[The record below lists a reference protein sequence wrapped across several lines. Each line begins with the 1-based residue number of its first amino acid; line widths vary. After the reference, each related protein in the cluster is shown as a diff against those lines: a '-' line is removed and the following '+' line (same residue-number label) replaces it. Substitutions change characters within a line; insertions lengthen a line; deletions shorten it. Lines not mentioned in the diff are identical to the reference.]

1 VTVLLFIAICG
12 FAIANGFFA
21 QSAVEWT
28 RRHLPSNAWI
38 RETFG
43 LAITRIVAVALAVP
57 TLLAMFVL
65 VAINQSLVAV
75 IVVGGLYI
83 AAMIVPLARVR
94 RRPGSQ

>member
-1 VTVLLFIAICG
+1 
-12 FAIANGFFA
+12 
-21 QSAVEWT
+21 
-28 RRHLPSNAWI
+28 
-38 RETFG
+38 
-43 LAITRIVAVALAVP
+43 
-57 TLLAMFVL
+57 MFVL